1 MLRRVCRWREEGV
14 KEVEEVKELEMR
26 SSGCA
31 ARGFALWLQ
40 L

>member
-1 MLRRVCRWREEGV
+1 M
-14 KEVEEVKELEMR
+14 EVEEVNEVKELEMR

-31 ARGFALWLQ
+31 ARGLALWLQ

>member
-1 MLRRVCRWREEGV
+1 VK
-14 KEVEEVKELEMR
+14 KEVEVEEVNEVKELEMR

-31 ARGFALWLQ
+31 ARGFARWLQ